1 MIKHQRTIG
10 RVEHGIVNMEEL
22 ATAMKIVLANTY
34 AMYFKA
40 QGHHWN
46 VEGKDFSQMHDFFSG
61 IYEELIGAA
70 DTIAEEIRALDV
82 FAPYGMATLAE
93 IATIKDSAIYG
104 NSVSS
109 MLSDL
114 ISANNSVIEAL
125 NSAHKLA
132 DAQGNRGL
140 VNLLEERLDVHAKHG
155 WMLRATSR

>member
-82 FAPYGMATLAE
+82 FAP
-93 IATIKDSAIYG
+93 
-104 NSVSS
+104 
-109 MLSDL
+109 
-114 ISANNSVIEAL
+114 
-125 NSAHKLA
+125 
-132 DAQGNRGL
+132 
-140 VNLLEERLDVHAKHG
+140 
-155 WMLRATSR
+155 